1 MRTNLPITEKE
12 YDFPSEEL
20 LMSTTDSRGHITH
33 CNAAFIRVSGFTME
47 ELMGQ
52 PHNMVRHP
60 HMPPEAF
67 KDMWSTIGNGRNW
80 SGLVKNRRKNGDF
93 YWVRAHVTPIVVNGK
108 PRGYMSVRTKP
119 SREEIREAE
128 MIYGKLKEEREAGV
142 KTFILHAGHVRPT
155 GLRDYIGRLQRA
167 TFTQRLIAMLIPTL
181 AAALVPTLMGW
192 NEPWQQATQ
201 VALVALLA
209 FFMVYRFHL
218 RITSAFQEA
227 NDLARDIAG
236 CNLANEL
243 PYLSGRHPM
252 ALLMERLHQIH
263 INLRAVVGDARHE
276 INGFGK
282 LSNTIA
288 GGAQQLAS
296 RTDQQA
302 SSLAETAAAME
313 ELASTV
319 RQSADTTQKVM
330 KESEHSAS
338 LARQGGEA
346 VHKVSEVVQRIEQS
360 SHKMGQIITTIEGIA
375 FQTNILAL
383 NAAVEAARAG
393 EQGRGFAV
401 VAAEVRALAQRSAEA
416 AGEIRVLIGESKSQI
431 ELGAEQM
438 QQASQTIED
447 VVSSVAHVNSLM
459 NQIGVAT
466 QEQSQGISQVNDA
479 VNDLDRVTQEN
490 ARMVEDSAKSANDMS
505 ANAGVLGRTL
515 DVFRLP
521 GESNKGAG
529 AAGGNGPAS
538 MPGGAGKPAAQ
549 TSKSQSGKR
558 LPALH

>member
-12 YDFPSEEL
+12 YDFSSDEL
-20 LMSTTDSRGHITH
+20 LMSTTDNKGQITH
-33 CNAAFIRVSGFTME
+33 CNAAFIRVSGFTMD

-60 HMPPEAF
+60 HMPAEAF

-80 SGLVKNRRKNGDF
+80 SALVKNRRKNGDF

-119 SREEIREAE
+119 SREEVRAAEAL
-128 MIYGKLKEEREAGV
+128 YAKLKAEREAGI
-142 KTFILHAGHVRPT
+142 KTFVLHAGHVRQT
-155 GLRDYIGRLQRA
+155 GWRDYLGKLQRA
-167 TFTQRLIAMLIPTL
+167 TFTQRLAAMLLPTL
-181 AAALVPTLMGW
+181 VAAMLPGFMGWTESWQLGLQAAVVAALS
-192 NEPWQQATQ
+192 
-201 VALVALLA
+201 
-209 FFMVYRFHL
+209 FFMLFRFHL

-236 CNLANEL
+236 CNLANDL
-243 PYLSGRHPM
+243 PQLSGRHPM

-276 INGFGK
+276 IQGFGR
-282 LSNTIA
+282 LAHTIA
-288 GGAQQLAS
+288 QGANQLS
-296 RTDQQA
+296 GRTEQQA
-302 SSLAETAAAME
+302 SSLEQTAAAME
-313 ELASTV
+313 ELSSTV
-319 RQSADTTQKVM
+319 RQSADTAQKVM

-346 VHKVSEVVQRIEQS
+346 VSRVGEVVQRIEHS

-401 VAAEVRALAQRSAEA
+401 VASEVRALAQRSAEA
-416 AGEIRVLIGESKSQI
+416 AGEIRGLIGESKSQI
-431 ELGAEQM
+431 GLGAEQM
-438 QQASQTIED
+438 LQASQTIND
-447 VVSSVAHVNSLM
+447 VVTSVAHVNGLM
-459 NQIGVAT
+459 NQIGGAT
-466 QEQSQGISQVNDA
+466 REQSTGIAQVNDA
-479 VNDLDRVTQEN
+479 VNDLDRSTQEN
-490 ARMVEDSAKSANDMS
+490 ARMVDESAKSALDMS
-505 ANAGVLGRTL
+505 ENAGVLGRTL

-521 GESNKGAG
+521 GEMQHQAP
-529 AAGGNGPAS
+529 APQAPAS
-538 MPGGAGKPAAQ
+538 MAGATVGASTPARAR
-549 TSKSQSGKR
+549 TT
-558 LPALH
+558 AMH

>member
-12 YDFPSEEL
+12 YDFSSEEL
-20 LMSTTDSRGHITH
+20 LMSTTDSKGHITH

-60 HMPPEAF
+60 HMPPDAF

-119 SREEIREAE
+119 SREEVRAAE
-128 MIYGKLKEEREAGV
+128 ELYAKLKSERETGV
-142 KTFILHAGHVRPT
+142 KTFILHAGHVRHT
-155 GLRDYIGRLQRA
+155 GWRDYVGKLQRA
-167 TFTQRLIAMLIPTL
+167 TFTQRLAAMLVPTL
-181 AAALVPTLMGW
+181 AAALVPGFMGW
-192 NEPWQQATQ
+192 NAPWQMAVQLSV
-201 VALVALLA
+201 VAVLS
-209 FFMVYRFHL
+209 FFMLFRFHL

-236 CNLANEL
+236 CNLSNEL
-243 PYLSGRHPM
+243 PPLSGRHPM
-252 ALLMERLHQIH
+252 ALLMERLQQIH

-276 INGFGK
+276 IQGFG
-282 LSNTIA
+282 LLAGTIA
-288 GGAQQLAS
+288 QGANQLAA
-296 RTDQQA
+296 RTEQQA
-302 SSLAETAAAME
+302 SSLEETAAAME
-313 ELASTV
+313 ELSSTV
-319 RQSADTTQKVM
+319 RQSAETAQKVM
-330 KESEHSAS
+330 TESEHSAT

-346 VHKVSEVVQRIEQS
+346 VTRVSDVVQRIEQS

-401 VAAEVRALAQRSAEA
+401 VASEVRALAQRSAEA
-416 AGEIRVLIGESKSQI
+416 AGEIRGLIGESKAQI
-431 ELGAEQM
+431 ETGAEQM

-447 VVSSVAHVNSLM
+447 VVNSVAHVNGLM
-459 NQIGVAT
+459 NQIGGAT
-466 QEQSQGISQVNDA
+466 REQSSGIAQVNDA
-479 VNDLDRVTQEN
+479 VNDLDRSTQEN
-490 ARMVEDSAKSANDMS
+490 ARMVDESAKSARDMS
-505 ANAGVLGRTL
+505 DNAGVLGRTL

-521 GESNKGAG
+521 GDSQSH
-529 AAGGNGPAS
+529 PQ
-538 MPGGAGKPAAQ
+538 KPAAQ
-549 TSKSQSGKR
+549 TAPASMAGASQPGRAAAKPAKKR
-558 LPALH
+558 PVAAH